1 MKTNLISARILAG
14 AGCAFLLALP
24 AAARA
29 DRVIDAFSDPFP
41 MTTLP
46 GSSSPAPMV
55 WTGTLA
61 GSSQPQDSAS
71 QDNLAGVLGRQRFA
85 LVEEDTGTNL
95 LVAASTGPVGAHHE
109 LSYATSSG
117 KSGVLTLQY
126 GALRNLNADLLSDGA
141 LAFELAIEG
150 DMDDGAQPRPVQ
162 LTVTVHSGGASPA
175 QATRTIASDGV
186 YQIPFSAFAGA
197 NFSDVDFLMFELD
210 ASQVSSIDYALV
222 GGLRTTGCLQP
233 AGSARADRFL
243 DTFVAALPL
252 QYLPGAGMVPILWAG
267 TFGGVSKNVGVAPQ
281 TGVAGVIGGQR
292 TTTIAAS
299 ALSNFL
305 NGAMSR
311 VDATPAFSYATGY
324 PTSGKLTF
332 AYGAQSDLN
341 ANLSNMAAFELELS
355 GDLDS
360 GTPRPV
366 PLTVTVE
373 SGAASAATQVTLL
386 AEGTYYIPFSAFSGV
401 NFADVDFVQ
410 FHFDASQVQAVD
422 FTLIGGLRASA
433 CVP

>member
-1 MKTNLISARILAG
+1 MTTHLISARILAG

-24 AAARA
+24 GAARA
-29 DRVIDAFSDPFP
+29 DRVIDAFSNPFP

-46 GSSSPAPMV
+46 GASSPAPMV
-55 WTGTLA
+55 WTGRLA

-71 QDNLAGVLGRQRFA
+71 QDNLAGVLGGHRFA
-85 LVEEDTGTNL
+85 MVEEDTATNL
-95 LVAASTGPVGAHHE
+95 LVAASTGPVGNHYE
-109 LSYATSSG
+109 LSYATSTG

-126 GALRNLNADLLSDGA
+126 GALRDLDADLLSDGA

-162 LTVTVHSGGASPA
+162 LTVTVHSGAASA
-175 QATRTIASDGV
+175 QATRTLVSDGV
-186 YQIPFSAFAGA
+186 YQVPFSAFSGIDFA
-197 NFSDVDFLMFELD
+197 DVDFVMFELD
-210 ASQVSSIDYALV
+210 ASQVSSVDYSLV

-233 AGSARADRFL
+233 SGSARADVFL
-243 DTFVAALPL
+243 DTFATALPL
-252 QYLPGAGMVPILWAG
+252 QNLPGVGMLPILWAG
-267 TFGGVSKNVGVAPQ
+267 TISGVTKNIGVASQ

-305 NGAMSR
+305 NGMIGSIG
-311 VDATPAFSYATGY
+311 ATPSFSYATGF
-324 PTSGKLTF
+324 PTSGKLTL
-332 AYGAQSDLN
+332 AYGTQSDLN
-341 ANLSNMAAFELELS
+341 ANLSQMSAFEFELR
-355 GDLDS
+355 GDLAS

-373 SGAASAATQVTLL
+373 NGASSAATQVTLL

-422 FTLIGGLRASA
+422 FTLVGGLRASA

>member
-1 MKTNLISARILAG
+1 MTTNLISARVLAG
-14 AGCAFLLALP
+14 AGCAFLLSLP

-46 GSSSPAPMV
+46 GASSPAPIV
-55 WTGTLA
+55 WTGRLA

-71 QDNLAGVLGRQRFA
+71 QDNLAGVLGGQRFA
-85 LVEEDTGTNL
+85 MVEEDTATNL
-95 LVAASTGPVGAHHE
+95 LVTASTGPVGGHYE
-109 LSYATSSG
+109 LSYATATG
-117 KSGVLTLQY
+117 RSGVLTLQY
-126 GALRNLNADLLSDGA
+126 GALRNLDADLVSDGGQ
-141 LAFELAIEG
+141 AFELAIVG

-162 LTVTVHSGGASPA
+162 LRVTVHSGAASA
-175 QATRTIASDGV
+175 QATRSLAADGV
-186 YQIPFSAFAGA
+186 YQIPFSAFAGID
-197 NFSDVDFLMFELD
+197 FTDVDFVMFELD
-210 ASQVSSIDYALV
+210 ASQVSSVDYSLV

-233 AGSARADRFL
+233 SGSVRADLFL
-243 DTFVAALPL
+243 DTFATALPL
-252 QYLPGAGMVPILWAG
+252 QNLPGAGMHPILWAG
-267 TFGGVSKNVGVAPQ
+267 TFNGVSKSTGVAAQ
-281 TGVAGVIGGQR
+281 TGIAGVIGGQR
-292 TTTIAAS
+292 MTTIAAS
-299 ALSNFL
+299 AISNFL
-305 NGAMSR
+305 NGVMTR
-311 VDATPAFSYATGY
+311 TGATPTFSYATGY

-341 ANLSNMAAFELELS
+341 ANLSQMTAFELELS
-355 GDLDS
+355 GDLAS

-373 SGAASAATQVTLL
+373 SGAQSRATQVTML
-386 AEGTYYIPFSAFSGV
+386 ANGTYYIPFSAFPGV

-422 FTLIGGLRASA
+422 FDLLGGLRASA

>member
-1 MKTNLISARILAG
+1 MTTNLISARTLAG

-29 DRVIDAFSDPFP
+29 DRVIDSFSNPFP

-46 GSSSPAPMV
+46 GASSPAPVV
-55 WTGTLA
+55 WTGRLA

-71 QDNLAGVLGRQRFA
+71 QDNLSGVLGGQRFA
-85 LVEEDTGTNL
+85 MVEEDSGTNL
-95 LVAASTGPVGAHHE
+95 LVTASTGPAGGQYQ
-109 LSYATSSG
+109 LSYATSTGSSG
-117 KSGVLTLQY
+117 ALTLQY
-126 GALRNLNADLLSDGA
+126 GALRDLDADLLSDGGQ
-141 LAFELAIEG
+141 AFELAIQG

-162 LTVTVHSGGASPA
+162 LRVTVHSGLASA
-175 QATRTIASDGV
+175 QATRTLASDGV
-186 YQIPFSAFAGA
+186 YQVPFSAFAGID
-197 NFSDVDFLMFELD
+197 FSDVDFVMFELD
-210 ASQVSSIDYALV
+210 ASQVSSVDYALV
-222 GGLRTTGCLQP
+222 GGLRTTGCLQSS
-233 AGSARADRFL
+233 GSARADVFL
-243 DTFVAALPL
+243 DTFASPLPP
-252 QYLPGAGMVPILWAG
+252 QNLPGAGMQPLLWAG
-267 TFGGVSKNVGVAPQ
+267 TINGVSKSTGVAPQ

-299 ALSNFL
+299 AISNFL
-305 NGAMSR
+305 TGVMTR

-324 PTSGKLTF
+324 PTSGKLTL

-341 ANLSNMAAFELELS
+341 ANLSQMTAFELELS
-355 GDLDS
+355 GDLAS

-366 PLTVTVE
+366 PLTITVE
-373 SGAASAATQVTLL
+373 SGAQSRATQVTLL
-386 AEGTYYIPFSAFSGV
+386 ASGTYYIPFSAFSGV

-433 CVP
+433 CVR

>member
-1 MKTNLISARILAG
+1 MTTHRISARILTG

-29 DRVIDAFSDPFP
+29 DRVIDSFSNPFP

-46 GSSSPAPMV
+46 GSSSPAPLI

-71 QDNLAGVLGRQRFA
+71 QDNLSGVLGGHRFA
-85 LVEEDTGTNL
+85 MVEEDTATNL
-95 LVAASTGPVGAHHE
+95 LITASTGSAGGQYQ
-109 LSYATSSG
+109 LSYSTATG

-126 GALRNLNADLLSDGA
+126 GALRDLDADLLSDGGR
-141 LAFELAIEG
+141 AFELAIVG
-150 DMDDGAQPRPVQ
+150 DMDNGAQPRPVQ
-162 LTVTVHSGGASPA
+162 LEITVHSGVASA
-175 QATRTIASDGV
+175 QATRTLLADGV
-186 YQIPFSAFAGA
+186 YQIPFSAFPGID
-197 NFSDVDFLMFELD
+197 FSDVDFVMFELD
-210 ASQVSSIDYALV
+210 ASQVSSVDYTLA
-222 GGLRTTGCLQP
+222 GGLRTTGCLQ
-233 AGSARADRFL
+233 ASGSVRADLFL
-243 DTFVAALPL
+243 DTFAAALPL
-252 QYLPGAGMVPILWAG
+252 QNLPGAGMQPILWAG
-267 TFGGVSKNVGVAPQ
+267 TINGVSKNIGVASQ

-292 TTTIAAS
+292 TTTITAS
-299 ALSNFL
+299 SLSNFL
-305 NGAMSR
+305 NGAMSS

-324 PTSGKLTF
+324 PTSGKLTL

-341 ANLSNMAAFELELS
+341 ANLSQMTAFELELS
-355 GDLDS
+355 GDLAS

-373 SGAASAATQVTLL
+373 SGTQSRATQVTML
-386 AEGTYYIPFSAFSGV
+386 ADGTYYIPFSAFSGV
-401 NFADVDFVQ
+401 NFADVDYVQ

-422 FTLIGGLRASA
+422 FDLVGGLRASA

>member
-1 MKTNLISARILAG
+1 MKTNILSAHLLAG

-46 GSSSPAPMV
+46 GASSPGPII
-55 WTGTLA
+55 WTGWLA

-71 QDNLAGVLGRQRFA
+71 QDNLAGVLGGQRFA
-85 LVEEDTGTNL
+85 LVEEDTGTNQL
-95 LVAASTGPVGAHHE
+95 ITASTGPVGGHYE
-109 LSYATSSG
+109 LSYGTASG
-117 KSGVLTLQY
+117 RSGVLTLQY
-126 GALRNLNADLLSDGA
+126 GALRNLDADLLSDGA
-141 LAFELAIEG
+141 RAFELAIEG
-150 DMDDGAQPRPVQ
+150 DMDDGSVPRPVQ
-162 LTVTVHSGGASPA
+162 LTVTVHSGGAAPA
-175 QATRTIASDGV
+175 QATRTLASDGV

-197 NFSDVDFLMFELD
+197 NFSDVDFVMFELD
-210 ASQVSSIDYALV
+210 ASQVSSIDYSLV
-222 GGLRTTGCLQP
+222 GGLRTTGCLQS
-233 AGSARADRFL
+233 AGSVRADRFL
-243 DTFVAALPL
+243 DTFVTALPL
-252 QYLPGAGMVPILWAG
+252 QYLPGAGMQPILWAG
-267 TFGGVSKNVGVAPQ
+267 TISGVAKSVGVAPQ
-281 TGVAGVIGGQR
+281 TSVAGVIGGQR

-299 ALSNFL
+299 SISNFL
-305 NGAMSR
+305 TGAMSAI
-311 VDATPAFSYATGY
+311 DATPAFSYATGY
-324 PTSGKLTF
+324 PTSGKLTL

-366 PLTVTVE
+366 PLTITVE
-373 SGAASAATQVTLL
+373 SGTQSASTKVTLL
-386 AEGTYYIPFSAFSGV
+386 ADGTYYIPFSRFYGV
-401 NFADVDFVQ
+401 NFADVDYVQ

-422 FTLIGGLRASA
+422 FTLVGGLRASA